1 MPPASEAPA
10 RFLLRLDI
18 QASIT
23 ECHRP
28 DLGGILILPIR
39 VVPMKMPRIQGGRQ
53 FARLCAASDVVPLD
67 VLTS

>member
-1 MPPASEAPA
+1 MLPASEAPA

-28 DLGGILILPIR
+28 DLRGILPIR
-39 VVPMKMPRIQGGRQ
+39 VVPMKMPRIQGKA
-53 FARLCAASDVVPLD
+53 ARSPGYVPP
-67 VLTS
+67 VMWCRWTC